1 MEGNFESRVPAY
13 RRRTESVMATSLPR
27 PGEVPSR
34 LHDAITYA
42 VKGEGKRIRPLLVY
56 ATGEMLNIEPTIL
69 DFPAAA
75 LEMIHTYSL
84 VHDDLP
90 AMDDDDLRRGRP
102 TLHRQ
107 FDDATAILVGDA
119 LQTMAFQV
127 LAEAPVDEA
136 VKCRWIS
143 ILARAAGPEGMA
155 GGQSMDLDR
164 ETGPLDPDELETMH
178 RMKSGSLIT
187 AAVDMATCASPT
199 LDELKQQKL
208 LEFADNIGMAFQI
221 RDDVLDVESSTDAL
235 GKPQGSD
242 QARGRSTYVSL
253 LGLDNARTQ
262 FESYHK
268 RACWAL
274 SEVGEN
280 NEALLWLADY
290 IVKRSS

>member
-1 MEGNFESRVPAY
+1 MEGNFESRVPEY
-13 RRRTESVMATSLPR
+13 RRRVESVMAANLPR
-27 PGEVPSR
+27 DSEVPPR

-42 VKGEGKRIRPLLVY
+42 VTGEGKRVRPLLVY
-56 ATGEMLNIEPTIL
+56 ATGEMLNVDPTVL
-69 DFPAAA
+69 DYPAAA

-102 TLHRQ
+102 TLHKQ

-119 LQTMAFQV
+119 LQTMAFKV
-127 LAEAPVDEA
+127 LGEAPVDEA

-143 ILARAAGPEGMA
+143 ILARAAGPEGMV
-155 GGQSMDLDR
+155 GGQSMDLDNER
-164 ETGPLDPDELETMH
+164 GPLQLSELETMH
-178 RMKSGSLIT
+178 RKKSGALIT
-187 AAVDMATCASPT
+187 AAVDMAACASQT
-199 LDELKQQKL
+199 ADSLKHQKL
-208 LEFADNIGMAFQI
+208 LEFADNTGMAFQI
-221 RDDVLDVESSTDAL
+221 RDDVLDVEASTDAL

-253 LGLDNARTQ
+253 LGLSDARKQ
-262 FESYHK
+262 FESYHEQ
-268 RACWAL
+268 ACTAL

-280 NEALLWLADY
+280 NEALLWVANY